1 MEEFGY
7 HWRDFY
13 EILNLSI
20 FRKSVG
26 KIRVSHNEKYFRK
39 KMQRKSKHTFYAQ

>member
-13 EILNLSI
+13 EILNVTI
-20 FRKSVG
+20 FRKSIE
-26 KIRVSHNEKYFRK
+26 KIRVPYNEKYLRK
-39 KMQRKSKHTFYAQ
+39 KL